1 MRCSS
6 LSPCSVALCCLVLAA
21 TVRAQPATPPAARV
35 ALTVTVTDAQ
45 GEPVSGLNPQDFT
58 ILDNGQPQRLVSYA
72 AYDDAN
78 KPDTPVQVLLL
89 IDSLNLDGIEFNRVQ
104 QGVEDFLRRN
114 QGRLAHPASI
124 VILSDHG
131 IDVPSPPTTDGNAL
145 AAKVENVHTG
155 RTLAPLD
162 RFIRSISALASITQQ
177 QTPVPGRKLLLWL
190 GPGWIAFPPALGA
203 SVYVSPFSQT
213 SEFND
218 IEVLLN
224 GLRTAQIT
232 LFGGFLF
239 APAFRSALF
248 LPPQSPGK
256 VNSASLR
263 LSTLAFESGGRTLLS
278 ESNSNIPV
286 ADQIDQY
293 LRGAGLFYSLAY
305 VAPPAKPRLPY
316 HSIQVRIDRP
326 DVTAHTSVAYYD
338 PPGIAPAAP
347 RPGPIAR
354 APETPPAN
362 DAATPQPLESIP
374 VAELQRRMS
383 DARKKSDEQIAVDLS
398 SFRLSERLSQTLFA
412 SLRRDMPGP
421 KSRQAL
427 VALADHA
434 AFLNPPAAEIPS
446 TQVPALDEQR
456 RIWSLTVEYALH
468 KINRLPNFFATQT
481 DTEYKIT
488 TLEKSILG
496 IKRTEG
502 PAWSAF
508 ATSSATIYFRDG
520 KEVLHPESAANTA
533 AQNNTGSLHT
543 YGTFG
548 PILATVVGDAVRN
561 SLQWSHWETG
571 AAGQEAVFAFVVP
584 KDQSHYEVSFRSLS
598 GTEKVTMYHQ
608 LAPYHGTIA
617 VDPDKGTILR
627 LTLHADLDPSLP
639 VNQSDLMV
647 EYGVVKIGNKP
658 YTCPLRGVAISTGRG
673 FISSQFSLMHIYG
686 PATQIVDDIS
696 FTRYH
701 MFRTD
706 SKILY

>member
-1 MRCSS
+1 MRNSGLQRRSFAVLS
-6 LSPCSVALCCLVLAA
+6 LMLALALPSQAGPNPAPRVL
-21 TVRAQPATPPAARV
+21 
-35 ALTVTVTDAQ
+35 LHVTVTNAQ
-45 GEPVSGLNPQDFT
+45 GEPVAGLNPQDFT

-78 KPDTPVQVLLL
+78 KPDTPVQILLL
-89 IDSLNLDGIEFNRVQ
+89 IDNLNLDGIELNRVL

-114 QGRLAHPASI
+114 QGQLAYPASI
-124 VILSDHG
+124 VILSDQG
-131 IDVPSPPTTDGNAL
+131 IEVPSPPTTDGNAL
-145 AAKVENVHTG
+145 AAQLENVRTG

-162 RFIRSISALASITQQ
+162 RFLRSLSALASITQQ

-218 IEVLLN
+218 IATLLN
-224 GLRTAQIT
+224 GLRAAQIT

-239 APAFRSALF
+239 AAPFRSDLIQPA
-248 LPPQSPGK
+248 QSPGN

-263 LSTLAFESGGRTLLS
+263 LSTLAFESGGRTLLN
-278 ESNSNIPV
+278 ESNPNIPV

-293 LRGAGLFYSLAY
+293 LEDAGLFYSLAY

-326 DVTAHTSVAYYD
+326 GLTAHTSVAYYD
-338 PPGIAPAAP
+338 ISGIAPAAP
-347 RPGPIAR
+347 GPGAIAR
-354 APETPPAN
+354 APENPPASN
-362 DAATPQPLESIP
+362 AAKPQPLESIS
-374 VAELQRRMS
+374 VAELQRRMR
-383 DARKKSDEQIAVDLS
+383 DAHKKSDEQIAVDLS
-398 SFRLSERLSQTLFA
+398 SFQLSERLSQKLFA
-412 SLRRDMPGP
+412 SLRSNMPGP

-446 TQVPALDEQR
+446 TQVPTLDEQQ
-456 RIWSLTVEYALH
+456 RIWSLTTEYALH
-468 KINRLPNFFATQT
+468 QITRLPNFFATQT
-481 DTEYKIT
+481 NTEYKIT
-488 TLEKSILG
+488 TLEESILG
-496 IKRTEG
+496 IKRAEG
-502 PAWSAF
+502 PAWSVF
-508 ATSSATIYFRDG
+508 ATSSATVYFRDG
-520 KEVLHPESAANTA
+520 KEVLHPQSTTSTA
-533 AQNNTGSLHT
+533 AQDNTGSLHT

-548 PILATVVGDAVRN
+548 PVLATVVGDAARN

-584 KDQSHYEVSFRSLS
+584 KNQSHYEVTFRSLS

-608 LAPYHGTIA
+608 LTPYHGTVA

-627 LTLHADLDPSLP
+627 LTLHADLDPGLP
-639 VNQSDLMV
+639 IQQSDLMV
-647 EYGVVKIGNKP
+647 EYGVVQIGNKP

-673 FISSQFSLMHIYG
+673 AISSQFSLMHIYR

-701 MFRTD
+701 IFRTD
-706 SKILY
+706 SKIVY